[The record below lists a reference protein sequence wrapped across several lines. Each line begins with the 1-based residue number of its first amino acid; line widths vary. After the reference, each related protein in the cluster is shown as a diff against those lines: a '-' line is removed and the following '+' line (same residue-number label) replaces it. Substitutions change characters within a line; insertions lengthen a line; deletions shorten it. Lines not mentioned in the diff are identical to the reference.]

1 MVFDWGGNILSKL
14 EFGSSY
20 LFPGTNWYPD
30 EFVINNI
37 TPKNGFLRLSAING
51 IGTDPDS
58 FKWSQYGH
66 HGNGVF
72 YLLTNNTVPRVL
84 NSGSFQ
90 VTVFA
95 TLNYGYAIVYAN
107 TTNNSSPSDPLSAQ
121 LTAKAGIYA
130 ILLSYNQT
138 STSRQTILYE
148 MTSPN
153 LTFSTLFCSVDYV
166 FIGHTCIISAQQS
179 ISIPANATITYYPNL
194 TTTTLVSTTTTAAV
208 PILNTPVNITI
219 VDNTVP
225 PNITQKSFDIKI
237 RFLSTGSVISLNPIF
252 NVTSNMIKIRTLPLG
267 GYTYISQQPNGQII
281 NFTFDIYNEVDQLY
295 TNWTFPQFPIISNI
309 FGAFDVLQN
318 NTILVALNGSITTWS
333 FYAIDL
339 PKLAPQIDNGYGNL
353 QIYSTYPSRNASDLP
368 LNTDTINI
376 TFYNPISLSDGS
388 LTIYQTI
395 NITKIP
401 RLLINSRT
409 CDAIKCIPSGTFL
422 NLKVLTSTF
431 NDPGGQY
438 SIEIDNNFVKSSD
451 YNEPILGIDPNIWN
465 FQTNN
470 SIPRNQKRTG
480 DVRGKLRLT
489 PSGTFYFLSLN
500 DSGKN
505 EFFTGLI
512 NELLV
517 IIPTEQGRLDSSRL
531 HQNDPS
537 STDKLLISLI
547 VYKMKN
553 GDKKNATA
561 IQNDLDQL
569 IKNRDVTGISLFGN
583 KTSLLDK
590 EYGFQPS
597 TSILEFF
604 QLHQLK
610 IILLVVGIFL
620 FLILFI
626 VAKIKSPKSQN
637 FAILQIGITLF
648 RITTV
653 SIFTFTDA
661 KTVPNL
667 YIPSVIFLITPIG
680 LNLLIAF
687 LIIFFGE
694 KGFQEWFGHYG
705 RIATS
710 FALLSGAN
718 IDVFLILKSYLME
731 LELFNAPLSENA
743 LKAIFWGSCADTLLQ
758 DIPQFIIQIFYLLSS
773 VEYEIIPLFALVAS
787 GLSVLSN
794 ILSKILFIK
803 FKKYSPYLTSH
814 YDHHVVES
822 SPDDQ
827 KSNTDFDD
835 DDDSYT

>member
-1 MVFDWGGNILSKL
+1 MKISNYLIFSFVTFFILVILSSGLTQDSVIYSTFTYPEITNQSNLTGNPPRILHFDHYNDNSGTAVARIARVNYYDYATKNYCYEQRLLLRVIQKNGSVIEINYEDATEIQDINYCYISSAVKNPLNFYPLFDQYILVTYTHATNTSDTTTYTDRGMVFDWGGNILSKL

-339 PKLAPQIDNGYGNL
+339 PKLAPQI
-353 QIYSTYPSRNASDLP
+353 
-368 LNTDTINI
+368 
-376 TFYNPISLSDGS
+376 
-388 LTIYQTI
+388 
-395 NITKIP
+395 
-401 RLLINSRT
+401 
-409 CDAIKCIPSGTFL
+409 GTFL

-597 TSILEFF
+597 
-604 QLHQLK
+604 
-610 IILLVVGIFL
+610 
-620 FLILFI
+620 
-626 VAKIKSPKSQN
+626 
-637 FAILQIGITLF
+637 
-648 RITTV
+648 
-653 SIFTFTDA
+653 
-661 KTVPNL
+661 
-667 YIPSVIFLITPIG
+667 
-680 LNLLIAF
+680 
-687 LIIFFGE
+687 
-694 KGFQEWFGHYG
+694 
-705 RIATS
+705 
-710 FALLSGAN
+710 
-718 IDVFLILKSYLME
+718 
-731 LELFNAPLSENA
+731 
-743 LKAIFWGSCADTLLQ
+743 
-758 DIPQFIIQIFYLLSS
+758 
-773 VEYEIIPLFALVAS
+773 
-787 GLSVLSN
+787 
-794 ILSKILFIK
+794 
-803 FKKYSPYLTSH
+803 
-814 YDHHVVES
+814 
-822 SPDDQ
+822 
-827 KSNTDFDD
+827 
-835 DDDSYT
+835 